1 MARYSSRWGLGLGIV
16 QIVIGVWFLVMVGL
30 LVIHYYWP
38 MPLEGDRPLES
49 LIWNY
54 KPEWVRYLG
63 AIFKGTILT
72 FTFITS
78 GSLAIAAAKKK
89 TMALEIASLGFST
102 LSSIAAFV
110 LLALSI
116 GELVAGDNTS
126 WIVGLPALIMFIV
139 STISAIN
146 NSDIRVSHHLH
157 IKSVFVS
164 ISDKIF

>member
-30 LVIHYYWP
+30 IVKYMYWP
-38 MPLEGDRPLES
+38 SEWIEVDSEWIEGPLDS

-54 KPEWVRYLG
+54 KPEWITCSA
-63 AIFKGTILT
+63 AIPKGTLLT
-72 FTFITS
+72 FTFIVS

-89 TMALEIASLGFST
+89 TMALEIVSLGFST

-116 GELVAGDNTS
+116 GEEIL
-126 WIVGLPALIMFIV
+126 F
-139 STISAIN
+139 
-146 NSDIRVSHHLH
+146 
-157 IKSVFVS
+157 
-164 ISDKIF
+164 

>member
-30 LVIHYYWP
+30 IVIDMYWP
-38 MPLEGDRPLES
+38 PPPISEEEWLESEWGEEGTLQQLVLDYMPLWIS
-49 LIWNY
+49 HN
-54 KPEWVRYLG
+54 G

-102 LSSIAAFV
+102 LSSITAFV

-116 GELVAGDNTS
+116 GEK
-126 WIVGLPALIMFIV
+126 IVF
-139 STISAIN
+139 
-146 NSDIRVSHHLH
+146 
-157 IKSVFVS
+157 
-164 ISDKIF
+164 